1 MQTQPTRRDENP
13 VERPLTDK
21 QPPARLLHRL
31 SPGEGGLILKIDA
44 EPAIVRRLME
54 LGLVPGNRV
63 DMIRRAP
70 LGDPM
75 EVTIQGVHLS
85 LRRSE
90 ASRIHVAPA

>member
-1 MQTQPTRRDENP
+1 MSTHSSRQKKSTMEQPLNEGQPT
-13 VERPLTDK
+13 
-21 QPPARLLHRL
+21 RLLHRL

-44 EPAIVRRLME
+44 DPAIVRRLME

-85 LRRSE
+85 LRQSE
-90 ASRIHVAPA
+90 ASRIHVAPD